1 MKRYGV
7 SIVWNTTR
15 VLYRANNI
23 FKVMGRPFGTKKI
36 ESPERLMELFE
47 QYKNYIKANP
57 FLVQDYVGKDGVE
70 VFRTKEKPLTIDG
83 FETWLFQNAFI
94 GDLSHYFANTNGAYS
109 DFLTICYAIR
119 KECRNDQINGGM
131 AGIYNPSITQRLNG
145 LTEKSEIKQDVSI
158 SKMPEWLKAPIENNE
173 V

>member
-1 MKRYGV
+1 
-7 SIVWNTTR
+7 
-15 VLYRANNI
+15 
-23 FKVMGRPFGTKKI
+23 MGRPFGTKKI

-94 GDLSHYFANTNGAYS
+94 GDLSHYFANTNGSYS
-109 DFLTICYAIR
+109 DFLTICSRIR
-119 KECRNDQINGGM
+119 KTIRQDHIEGGM
-131 AGIYNPSITQRLNG
+131 AGVYNPSITQRLNS
-145 LTEKSEIKQDVSI
+145 LVEKSENKHEVSEIKITYDR
-158 SKMPEWLKAPIENNE
+158 
-173 V
+173 